1 VLQDKPGKPLR
12 CIEQVLHDKGVSE
25 GIQPFR
31 DKTVL
36 LKQVSSNPLMVRK
49 DQVLAVGNMIA
60 GAMQITRPFKQDCLL
75 KH

>member
-1 VLQDKPGKPLR
+1 MPSAG
-12 CIEQVLHDKGVSE
+12 
-25 GIQPFR
+25 
-31 DKTVL
+31 L

-75 KH
+75 NRCLLLRALQIGCELVRLSATRQALRCLG